1 MNSTD
6 VVKDMLGAGRDNSVI
21 QRAGL
26 RQDDMDRHVGL
37 VVYTQLAQKMV
48 GWFPIVFQVLC
59 AVAKFKN

>member
-1 MNSTD
+1 
-6 VVKDMLGAGRDNSVI
+6 MLGAGRDNSVI